1 MHGAVRVGA
10 RRRSA
15 DRSCC
20 RFGANSLFVSTR
32 WQIAPR
38 INSQLNDAEGRAL
51 EEERMRDEM
60 KQKFRYGCTGLRGSG
75 RVRVCARC
83 EYRADSHSHSQVL
96 ARGCWG
102 LCGLCSARR
111 PGCSCVRACGWF
123 GYHVGAVRVYI
134 VRSSQ

>member
-38 INSQLNDAEGRAL
+38 INSQLNDAEGRAR

-83 EYRADSHSHSQVL
+83 GVQSRL
-96 ARGCWG
+96 A
-102 LCGLCSARR
+102 LALASARAR
-111 PGCSCVRACGWF
+111 LL
-123 GYHVGAVRVYI
+123 GAVRALLRAQTRLLLCAC
-134 VRSSQ
+134 VRLVRLPCWGCACVHCAQ